1 MRQIVAFSLQ
11 RRPLVILLFFTFIVI
26 GLVGFTRLNIEAYP
40 DPVPPQVVIITQ
52 NPGQSAEEIERYV
65 TIPVEVAMAGLPNL
79 TSVRSTSLFGLSD
92 VRVQFNFNYTYDQ
105 ALQQVLNRLGQL
117 DDLPEGVSPQ
127 ISPLSPIGE
136 IMRYRL
142 VGPPGYSLADLKT
155 LQDWVLDRRFKRVP
169 GVIDVTSFGGLTK
182 SYNIVV
188 DLHRMAALGLTLPQ
202 VIQAVRAGNATVGAG
217 TIRIGPQA
225 AVVQG
230 IGLIRGLDDV
240 RSVVVSAEGG
250 VPVLLSDIATIEVGN
265 TPRLGIAGHE
275 QDDDVV
281 LATVLMRR
289 GEQTLPTI
297 RGVQKEVERINAGGV
312 LPPGVRIVPLYD
324 REDLV
329 KITTKTV
336 VHNIIEGVL
345 LILVIQYLFLGDLR
359 GALVVAA
366 TIPFA
371 FLFAILLML
380 ARGESANLLSLGA
393 LDFGLLV
400 DATVIMVENIYRH
413 LGLAR
418 SAHRYIAPAGSKEL
432 SGLSL
437 TVLRAAGEVDKA
449 IFFSA
454 LIIIAAFIPLFT
466 LGGIEGR
473 IFGPMSKTYAYAIVG
488 ALLATFSITPA
499 LAAALLKEDSRE
511 KDTPVVRALRWG
523 HQRLYGLAMQARL
536 LCVALAAALFGAA
549 LFLLSTL
556 GAEFLPTLE
565 EGNLWVRAT
574 MPGTISLEEG
584 NATVNR
590 IRGVLMEFPEVITA
604 TSQQG
609 RPDDGTDSAGFF
621 NAEFFLPMKPP
632 DQWTTASNRDGLV
645 HAMQERLSREFLGI
659 EFSYAQAISDN
670 VQEAASG
677 VKGANA
683 IKVFGPELDI
693 IARKAEEIRKV
704 LAGVEGVA
712 DLAVFRS
719 LGQPTVA
726 VQIDRAR
733 AARFG
738 LSVEDI
744 NEVVQAAIG
753 GREAG
758 RLYEPG
764 GDRNFPLVVRLDAPF
779 RDSLEAIRRIP
790 VGGARAATL
799 ADVAEVRLVSGVSYI
814 YREDASR
821 YVPIRFSVRGRDPAS
836 TVGEA
841 QELVAQ
847 QVELPP
853 GYRLDWVGEFR
864 NLQDALGRLM
874 VVVPAALC
882 LILVLLY
889 VQFNTL
895 RETLLVFGVVPLS
908 LTGGIAALAVAGLNF
923 SVPAAIGFLALF
935 GITVMEGIIM
945 LSHFNH
951 LRLEGMP
958 WRTALDQ
965 AGRDRMR
972 PVFMTCFASFT
983 GLLPMALA
991 TGIGADVQKP
1001 LALVV
1006 VGGIGLVPL
1015 FILVVF
1021 PVMIDLFGKPRHLR
1035 QEAARVRALGAR
1047 A

>member
-1 MRQIVAFSLQ
+1 MAWRC
-11 RRPLVILLFFTFIVI
+11 
-26 GLVGFTRLNIEAYP
+26 E
-40 DPVPPQVVIITQ
+40 
-52 NPGQSAEEIERYV
+52 PGCFASA
-65 TIPVEVAMAGLPNL
+65 
-79 TSVRSTSLFGLSD
+79 S
-92 VRVQFNFNYTYDQ
+92 
-105 ALQQVLNRLGQL
+105 
-117 DDLPEGVSPQ
+117 
-127 ISPLSPIGE
+127 
-136 IMRYRL
+136 
-142 VGPPGYSLADLKT
+142 
-155 LQDWVLDRRFKRVP
+155 
-169 GVIDVTSFGGLTK
+169 
-182 SYNIVV
+182 
-188 DLHRMAALGLTLPQ
+188 
-202 VIQAVRAGNATVGAG
+202 
-217 TIRIGPQA
+217 
-225 AVVQG
+225 
-230 IGLIRGLDDV
+230 
-240 RSVVVSAEGG
+240 
-250 VPVLLSDIATIEVGN
+250 
-265 TPRLGIAGHE
+265 
-275 QDDDVV
+275 
-281 LATVLMRR
+281 RR
-289 GEQTLPTI
+289 GC
-297 RGVQKEVERINAGGV
+297 
-312 LPPGVRIVPLYD
+312 
-324 REDLV
+324 
-329 KITTKTV
+329 
-336 VHNIIEGVL
+336 
-345 LILVIQYLFLGDLR
+345 
-359 GALVVAA
+359 
-366 TIPFA
+366 
-371 FLFAILLML
+371 
-380 ARGESANLLSLGA
+380 
-393 LDFGLLV
+393 
-400 DATVIMVENIYRH
+400 
-413 LGLAR
+413 LGLA
-418 SAHRYIAPAGSKEL
+418 
-432 SGLSL
+432 
-437 TVLRAAGEVDKA
+437 
-449 IFFSA
+449 
-454 LIIIAAFIPLFT
+454 
-466 LGGIEGR
+466 
-473 IFGPMSKTYAYAIVG
+473 
-488 ALLATFSITPA
+488 LL
-499 LAAALLKEDSRE
+499 
-511 KDTPVVRALRWG
+511 
-523 HQRLYGLAMQARL
+523 
-536 LCVALAAALFGAA
+536 
-549 LFLLSTL
+549 LLSSL

-584 NATVNR
+584 NGTVNR
-590 IRGVLMEFPEVITA
+590 IRGVLMGFPEVITA

-621 NAEFFLPMKPP
+621 NAEFFLPLKPP
-632 DQWTTASNRDGLV
+632 DQWTTARNRDGLV
-645 HAMQERLSREFLGI
+645 HAMQERLSHEFVGI

-683 IKVFGPELDI
+683 IKVYGPELDI

-704 LAGVEGVA
+704 MAEVEGVA

-738 LSVEDI
+738 LSVGDI

-753 GREAG
+753 GSEAG

-764 GDRNFPLVVRLDAPF
+764 GDRNFPLIVRLAAPY
-779 RDSLEAIRRIP
+779 RDSMEAIGRVP
-790 VGGARAATL
+790 VGGDRAATL
-799 ADVAEVRLVSGVSYI
+799 ADVADIRLVSGVSYI

-836 TVGEA
+836 TVAEA

-847 QVELPP
+847 RVELPP
-853 GYRLDWVGEFR
+853 GYRLDWLGEFR
-864 NLQDALGRLM
+864 NLQEALGRLM
-874 VVVPAALC
+874 VVVPAALA

-895 RETLLVFGVVPLS
+895 RETLLVFGIVPLS

-965 AGRDRMR
+965 AGTDRMR

-1035 QEAARVRALGAR
+1035 QESAAVRALGSR